1 MQGGS
6 PMLQNNIT
14 NFLQYCKN
22 SNFAERSI
30 ESLTHRLNEFNHFI
44 NSIPAR
50 AFKDINFELLS
61 RFIADYN
68 APSPSVKKMRI
79 WTLRNFFHYLKLEG
93 LINDNIAARLPY
105 PKIEKKVPHF
115 LTIAEFNRILNHFAN
130 KASSQTG
137 LRNLVIIAL
146 LGILGL
152 RTATIEALNVADI
165 DLTESRIWITQKGFL
180 GQFKKELP
188 LPQTLCQLLTQYISQ
203 LDESQKPL
211 FVSTRNKRLARRSVQ
226 GIFYNTAR
234 IAGVHKKLH
243 PHLFRHTAGTQLNQV
258 AGMEITQFVLG
269 HQNQQNTHQYAH
281 LNPDI
286 YAERMKNHPY
296 MTFEL

>member
-1 MQGGS
+1 
-6 PMLQNNIT
+6 MLQTNIT
-14 NFLQYCKN
+14 HFLDYCKN
-22 SNFAERSI
+22 SNFAERSL
-30 ESLTHRLNEFNHFI
+30 ESFTHRLNEFNQFI
-44 NSIPAR
+44 NSIPMLV
-50 AFKDINFELLS
+50 FKDINFEILS

-68 APSPSVKKMRI
+68 TPSPSVNKMRV
-79 WTLRNFFHYLKLEG
+79 WALRHFFHYLKLKG
-93 LINDNIAARLPY
+93 LIDDNIAARLPY
-105 PKIEKKVPHF
+105 PKIEKKVPQF
-115 LTIAEFNRILNHFAN
+115 LTIAEFNSILNHFTK

-152 RTATIEALNVADI
+152 RTATIEALNVADV
-165 DLTESRIWITQKGFL
+165 DLTESKIWITQKGFP

-188 LPQTLCQLLTQYISQ
+188 LPQSLCQLLARYISQ
-203 LDESQKPL
+203 LDDAQKPL

-226 GIFYNTAR
+226 GMFYNTAR
-234 IAGVHKKLH
+234 IAGVDKKLH

-281 LNPDI
+281 LNPNI
-286 YAERMKNHPY
+286 YAGRMKNHPY
-296 MTFEL
+296 MTFKL